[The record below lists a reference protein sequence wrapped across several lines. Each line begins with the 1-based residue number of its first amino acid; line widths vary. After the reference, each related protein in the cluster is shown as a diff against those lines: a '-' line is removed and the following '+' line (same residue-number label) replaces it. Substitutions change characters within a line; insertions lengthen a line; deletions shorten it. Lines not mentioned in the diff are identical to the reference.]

1 MEYLIAGIILGFVS
15 GISPGPLL
23 ILVITE
29 TIKRNLKEGVKMAF
43 VPLASD
49 LPIVLFSVFVV
60 SKISGSDLIL
70 AIISFLGAAFLLYL
84 ASENIRT
91 QRIVVDSN
99 KKKWSGFT
107 KGILVN
113 LLSPHPYLFW
123 LLVGAPYVVKGNRES
138 GLFAVLFILGFYVFI
153 IGTKIIISVLTEKSK
168 KIIADNWYIRIV
180 KMLGII
186 LIAFA
191 IILIIDGFKYLGMLT

>member
-1 MEYLIAGIILGFVS
+1 MLGFVS

-29 TIKRNLKEGVKMAF
+29 TIKRNLKEGIKMAF

-60 SKISGSDLIL
+60 SKISDSDLML
-70 AIISFLGAAFLLYL
+70 AIISFLGAIFLLYL
-84 ASENIRT
+84 AFENIRT
-91 QRIVVDSN
+91 KRIVIN
-99 KKKWSGFT
+99 PKKKKWSGFT
-107 KGILVN
+107 KGVLVN

-138 GLFAVLFILGFYVFI
+138 GWFALIFVFGFYIFI
-153 IGTKIIISVLTEKSK
+153 IGTKIIIALLTEKSK
-168 KIIADNWYIRIV
+168 TIIADNWYIRIV
-180 KMLGII
+180 KILGII

-191 IILIIDGFKYLGMLT
+191 IILIIDGFKYIGMLT